1 MGYFNQQT
9 TLSVAKSLAAG
20 EAPAG
25 AVGVISDLCPAT
37 EAGKSDELLRSTPND
52 RLLAIRPTSG
62 LFRRHLPHLLN
73 SAEQSQFEL
82 VVLPHLDAAYN
93 LARWL
98 AGNERDAEDIT
109 QEASLRAFKFFS
121 SFRGGDARSW
131 LLTIVRRTAWTWLR
145 RNRQHEEAVEFD
157 EELHGGQDVS
167 ANPEVA
173 LVRADD
179 VEVVR
184 QALETLPALFREV
197 LVLRELEGCSY
208 KEIAEIAGV
217 PVGTVMSRLARAR
230 GQLQTAL
237 STQPDGDRP

>member
-1 MGYFNQQT
+1 MGYFNQQIT
-9 TLSVAKSLAAG
+9 PSAAKSRAAG

-25 AVGVISDLCPAT
+25 AVGVISDLRPAT

-62 LFRRHLPHLLN
+62 LFHRHLPHLLN
-73 SAEQSQFEL
+73 RAEQSQFEL

-98 AGNERDAEDIT
+98 TGNERDAEDIT

-157 EELHGGQDVS
+157 DELHGSADAT

-173 LVRADD
+173 
-179 VEVVR
+179 
-184 QALETLPALFREV
+184 
-197 LVLRELEGCSY
+197 
-208 KEIAEIAGV
+208 IAR
-217 PVGTVMSRLARAR
+217 T
-230 GQLQTAL
+230 
-237 STQPDGDRP
+237 

>member
-1 MGYFNQQT
+1 MGYFIQQNT
-9 TLSVAKSLAAG
+9 FDAAPRPAARAAWLAF
-20 EAPAG
+20 
-25 AVGVISDLCPAT
+25 SLCPAT
-37 EAGKSDELLRSTPND
+37 KAGKRAVLHRSAPHE
-52 RLLAIRPTSG
+52 RLLAKRPGPG
-62 LFRRHLPHLLN
+62 LFHPELSHLLN
-73 SAEQSQFEL
+73 SADHSQFER

-98 AGNERDAEDIT
+98 CGNERDAEDIT

-121 SFRGGDARSW
+121 GFRGGDARSW

-145 RNRQHEEAVEFD
+145 RHRQHEESVEFD

-167 ANPEVA
+167 ANPEVV

-179 VEVVR
+179 VQTVR

-230 GQLQTAL
+230 SQLQTAL
-237 STQPDGDRP
+237 STQPHGDLP